1 MSLDRLRFA
10 VIGCGSIGSRH
21 AQNLRALGAPDLAL
35 CDSDRARAVQLASAL
50 DAQVATDDLD
60 ALLVGYRPNAV
71 LVCTPPGTHLAVA
84 MRALE
89 AGAHVLC
96 EEPLAPTLDGVDE
109 LLDLAERQQ
118 RFIMMGMCHRFHGGL
133 RRLQQRI
140 AGGTVG
146 RLLGAQMWTGH
157 YLPDRH
163 PSADYRAGS
172 SAEGRLEDGVLL
184 DGIHALDTLRWALGE
199 PVDVLG
205 MLGKVS
211 DLDINAEDLAA
222 AILRLE
228 NGAIVEV
235 HVDHLQRHAVS
246 RCEVIGSEGNLVWDS
261 SRQAV
266 RWRRSD
272 DVGWSEERVSVD
284 TNEMYVAELCEFIDC
299 VASGRRPA
307 LDGAEGRATLALASA
322 VRTAAETKRL
332 ISLPVRPRP
341 FVAADS

>member
-1 MSLDRLRFA
+1 VTPSRFRFA
-10 VIGCGSIGSRH
+10 VVGCGSIGSRH
-21 AQNLRALGAPDLAL
+21 ARNLRALGAPELAF
-35 CDSDRARAVQLASAL
+35 CDSDRIRAVELATAL

-60 ALLVGYRPNAV
+60 ALLVEYRPTAV
-71 LVCTPPGTHLAVA
+71 LVCTPPGSHLGVA

-109 LLDLAERQQ
+109 LLELAERQQ
-118 RFIMMGMCHRFHGGL
+118 RFVMMGMCHRFHGGL
-133 RRLQQRI
+133 RRFQQRI

-163 PSADYRAGS
+163 PPADYRTGS

-211 DLDINAEDLAA
+211 DLDIDAEDLAA

-235 HVDHLQRHAVS
+235 HVDHVQRHAVS

-261 SRQAV
+261 GSQTI
-266 RWRRSD
+266 RWRRAD
-272 DVGWSEERVSVD
+272 DVGWSEERILVD

-307 LDGAEGRATLALASA
+307 LDATEGRATLALAAA
-322 VRTAAETKRL
+322 VRTAAESRRL
-332 ISLPVRPRP
+332 ISLPTPPRP

>member
-1 MSLDRLRFA
+1 MTVSRLRFA
-10 VIGCGSIGSRH
+10 VVGCGSVGSRH
-21 AQNLRALGAPDLAL
+21 ARNLRALGAPELAL
-35 CDSDRARAVQLASAL
+35 CDLDHARAVQLGSAL
-50 DAQVATDDLD
+50 ETEIATDDLD
-60 ALLVGYRPNAV
+60 ALLSGYRPTAV
-71 LVCTPPGTHLAVA
+71 LVCTPPGTHLEVA
-84 MRALE
+84 TRALE
-89 AGAHVLC
+89 AGAHVFC
-96 EEPLAPTLDGVDE
+96 EEPLAPSLDGVDE

-133 RRLQQRI
+133 RRLQQRV

-146 RLLGAQMWTGH
+146 RLLGAQLWMGH

-163 PSADYRAGS
+163 PSADYRSGS
-172 SAEGRLEDGVLL
+172 STEGRLADGVLL

-211 DLDINAEDLAA
+211 DLAVDAEDLAA

-246 RCEVIGSEGNLVWDS
+246 RCEVIGSEGNLAWDS
-261 SRQAV
+261 TTQSV

-272 DVGWSEERVSVD
+272 DTGWNEERVPVD
-284 TNEMYVAELCEFIDC
+284 ANEMYVAELCEFVDC

-307 LDGAEGRATLALASA
+307 LDGAEGRASLALASA
-322 VRTAAETKRL
+322 VRTAAESRRL
-332 ISLPVRPRP
+332 ISLPARPRP
-341 FVAADS
+341 FLATDS